1 MDELAEVDA
10 IDQFMLEELKKMKSL
25 SGKLYELIKI
35 YNLRVGGVPTE
46 FISVTPLPTR

>member
-1 MDELAEVDA
+1 MDEAEVDA

-35 YNLRVGGVPTE
+35 YNLRQLFGKPYDGVRNKR
-46 FISVTPLPTR
+46 FLFD